1 MIKRNLSE
9 IFLMVFKQVDIINYV
24 ALLIMLDFPGCSVVK
39 NLPNKAGDVDSV
51 PELGRFPGEEMT
63 SHSTILAWR
72 FPWIE

>member
-51 PELGRFPGEEMT
+51 PELG
-63 SHSTILAWR
+63 
-72 FPWIE
+72 